1 MSASL
6 KVIKSAA
13 LLLGMQVVQRG
24 LGIISTL
31 ILARILTPDDF
42 GIIALITIV
51 LQFFE
56 LLAEIGN
63 QQYIVQ
69 KEILRDSDLNTA
81 WTMDI
86 LIKSLVALAVI
97 CSAPLLSAFFET
109 PELALALT
117 IATLALPLRA
127 LRTPG
132 MMQAVREI
140 DYRPLVST
148 YPLAKGTI
156 VYCRDHH
163 RLAIP
168 ELLGNRSGK
177 PAFCSRVCHR
187 FL

>member
-31 ILARILTPDDF
+31 ILARLLTPDDF

-69 KEILRDSDLNTA
+69 KETLHDSDLNTA

-86 LIKSLVALAVI
+86 LIKSFVALAVI
-97 CSAPLLSAFFET
+97 CSAPLLSVFFET
-109 PELALALT
+109 PELALALA
-117 IATLALPLRA
+117 IAALALPLRA

-132 MMQAVREI
+132 MMQAVR
-140 DYRPLVST
+140 RST
-148 YPLAKGTI
+148 TALYLDSP
-156 VYCRDHH
+156 
-163 RLAIP
+163 
-168 ELLGNRSGK
+168 SGK
-177 PAFCSRVCHR
+177 REYR
-187 FL
+187 LLL